1 MLSCMKSN
9 RRNRKYNNDDTA
21 ARTRT
26 ITRFVMTI
34 LILLISIVTT
44 TTTSTTTTLFV
55 SALSSPPNQGS
66 SKIQRFEL
74 HPTGA
79 LIEERRRRKRRRRL
93 NEERR
98 RQQQDENN
106 DDIAAIMNLI
116 LISNDDDIPSEW
128 FHPFVRGVYATIQ
141 PPTSISQFDDDD
153 DDDDEDI
160 YTRQQYDDF
169 MKYRHL
175 SRYERQLRQSLNLDL
190 YPYWNGNYSNISTT
204 AKILSSVFEDNDVE
218 ESSPIKNTN
227 ETTTTI
233 MSLRRRQQ
241 QQQRRRQLILQ
252 SLKGGKFDNYQG
264 IPLSQG
270 YGTHY
275 CHLWVGSP
283 TPQRQTVIVDTGS
296 HFTGFPVKGCNN
308 CGERHHTD
316 PHFDPTKSTSFRP
329 LLCPTE
335 CLENYICDNTPI
347 ILEEG
352 DFQQH
357 EQQQSQSP
365 RCKFKQAYTE
375 GSSWTAYQAKDI
387 VYCGGTDLMEAVDPT
402 DIEYSIPFVFGCL
415 QENTGLFVTQLADG
429 IMGMSAHELTLT
441 KQMYNAGKLEYNM
454 FAMCFRKELGTSKRG
469 VTAGSMT
476 LGGVSSTLDTSPM
489 VFARNIQPYGWFTVY
504 IEAVYVARNGGDKF
518 LFDTPESTK
527 GIIEIPIDHSKINV
541 GRGVIVDSGTTDTYI
556 NSNVRPAFAKIWKE
570 VTGMEYSHGPV
581 YLTQA
586 QLKRLPTLLI
596 QMQATNEGPIMGS
609 SSLTS
614 AIQPVLGQTGYLD
627 TDRWTDLLLAIP
639 ATNYME
645 YSPTLKVYTSRLF
658 FTETRGGVLG
668 ANAMQGHNVL
678 FDWQHGRIGFA
689 QSSCAYD
696 LIAGE
701 NDQRGAFGTSSSE
714 SVGTDCILDVDRPI
728 LTQSCM
734 ETVDV
739 TICEASD
746 HPTNVDISGMEIWTL
761 VVDAPG
767 DPGSCEIAMKE
778 WIESQDT
785 IRQIDPSISNCTMD
799 GLCQE
804 FRPCHVRCMDAL
816 EYHKQK
822 RENGG
827 QVKEAVTIPHPV
839 IDEKYLNDSALEDEC
854 NDSIWSACDYSCRQ
868 SRISSSPVLHDN
880 GQYCVEL
887 SRETRSCHIDAC
899 GRSDPCIVPFL
910 VHAIFVLEGPTDEWT
925 NVQEDIFRKELTAA
939 ANQPDR
945 HLFEEGD
952 INILIARPWYGSDD
966 DDVKDEGEDVEQVD
980 ENTQS
985 DPLGMQVI
993 LQISISNPKA
1003 LKSISNNNQH
1013 QHGRQ
1018 LLQEVGV
1025 IWSNLTQVFRSPTST
1040 SMCDPYDLYPLA
1052 KDAHEIANNILTHRI
1067 FTASLGQ
1074 NMKPYDKVRLV
1085 SSWTIGTQVY
1095 DDYINYLGPLA
1106 STPFFMLVKFLHE
1119 AFILMTIAWFG
1130 MCLLKVFRISRVCLF
1145 RGFKHW
1151 QPHYEAVLTKDDD
1164 DNDIK
1169 NEEEAKLMNSTF
1181 RNGVGNSTSNSSRI
1195 VAQHH
1200 QPKEVELTVTYN
1212 MRSTATIKRRNSTT
1226 EY

>member
-1 MLSCMKSN
+1 VL
-9 RRNRKYNNDDTA
+9 NNDSNSDNNN
-21 ARTRT
+21 
-26 ITRFVMTI
+26 
-34 LILLISIVTT
+34 SNE
-44 TTTSTTTTLFV
+44 TL
-55 SALSSPPNQGS
+55 
-66 SKIQRFEL
+66 
-74 HPTGA
+74 
-79 LIEERRRRKRRRRL
+79 
-93 NEERR
+93 
-98 RQQQDENN
+98 
-106 DDIAAIMNLI
+106 
-116 LISNDDDIPSEW
+116 
-128 FHPFVRGVYATIQ
+128 
-141 PPTSISQFDDDD
+141 
-153 DDDDEDI
+153 
-160 YTRQQYDDF
+160 
-169 MKYRHL
+169 
-175 SRYERQLRQSLNLDL
+175 
-190 YPYWNGNYSNISTT
+190 
-204 AKILSSVFEDNDVE
+204 
-218 ESSPIKNTN
+218 PINSN
-227 ETTTTI
+227 ETTTQTT
-233 MSLRRRQQ
+233 LRRRQQ
-241 QQQRRRQLILQ
+241 QQQRHRRRRQLILQ

-283 TPQRQTVIVDTGS
+283 IPQRQSVIVDTGS
-296 HFTGFPVKGCNN
+296 HFTGFPVRGCDN

-316 PHFDPTKSTSFRP
+316 PHFDPSKSKSFRP
-329 LLCPTE
+329 LHCPTE
-335 CLENYICDNTPI
+335 CLENFICDNTPI
-347 ILEEG
+347 PFQEKG
-352 DFQQH
+352 DLVQH
-357 EQQQSQSP
+357 EVRSQSP

-441 KQMYNAGKLEYNM
+441 KQMYNVGKLEYNM

-489 VFARNIQPYGWFTVY
+489 VYARNIQPYGWFTVY

-527 GIIEIPIDHSKINV
+527 GIIKIPIDHSKINV

-556 NSNVRPAFAKIWKE
+556 NSNVQPGFVKIWRE

-586 QLKRLPTLLI
+586 QLKRLPTLLV
-596 QMQATNEGPIMGS
+596 QMQAINEGPLYGS
-609 SSLTS
+609 PSSIT
-614 AIQPVLGQTGYLD
+614 AIQPVIGQAGYLD

-701 NDQRGAFGTSSSE
+701 NDKRGAFGTSAE
-714 SVGTDCILDVDRPI
+714 SFGSDCILDVDRPI

-734 ETVDV
+734 ETVDFS
-739 TICEASD
+739 ICEASD

-767 DPGSCEIAMKE
+767 DPGSCEIAMQE
-778 WIESQDT
+778 WSESQDT
-785 IRQIDPSISNCTMD
+785 VRQIDPSTTNCTID

-804 FRPCHVRCMDAL
+804 FRPCHVPCMDAL

-822 RENGG
+822 RQNGG

-839 IDEKYLNDSALEDEC
+839 IDKEDVNDSALGDEC
-854 NDSIWSACDYSCRQ
+854 NDSVWSACDYSCRQ

-887 SRETRSCHIDAC
+887 SRQSRSCHTQAC

-910 VHAIFVLEGPTDEWT
+910 VHVIFVLEGPGDEWT
-925 NVQEDIFRKELTAA
+925 NEQEEILRKELTAV

-945 HLFEEGD
+945 HFFEEGD
-952 INILIARPWYGSDD
+952 VNILVARPWYGSDD
-966 DDVKDEGEDVEQVD
+966 DDMMDDREYSQKTGENSE
-980 ENTQS
+980 T
-985 DPLGMQVI
+985 DPLGIQVI

-1013 QHGRQ
+1013 QHGRH

-1025 IWSNLTQVFRSPTST
+1025 IWTNLTQVFRSPTST

-1052 KDAHEIANNILTHRI
+1052 KDAHEIANNILTHPT
-1067 FTASLGQ
+1067 FASRLAQ
-1074 NMKPYDKVRLV
+1074 NLKPYDKVRLI

-1106 STPFFMLVKFLHE
+1106 STPFFMVIKFLHE

-1130 MCLLKVFRISRVCLF
+1130 MCLLKVFRSSRKCLF
-1145 RGFKHW
+1145 RGFKQW
-1151 QPHYEAVLTKDDD
+1151 QPHYEAVATKDGDD
-1164 DNDIK
+1164 EIS
-1169 NEEEAKLMNSTF
+1169 NEEESKLNKSSFRNST
-1181 RNGVGNSTSNSSRI
+1181 GNSNSSIRNG
-1195 VAQHH
+1195 QHRH
-1200 QPKEVELTVTYN
+1200 QPKEVELTVTYT

-1226 EY
+1226 DY